1 MEDQGWCRKLV
12 VDGKHEFVI
21 AIYRQYFLQFLKKK
35 KPRMS

>member
-21 AIYRQYFLQFLKKK
+21 TIYRQYFLQF
-35 KPRMS
+35 